1 MGDGE
6 EDSAAGAGEPR
17 YQSLYRRYRPRRFSE
32 VRGQDHVTL
41 ALRHAVADGRVA
53 HAYLFSGPRGTGKTS
68 TARILARALNCAAPD
83 AGEPCGACA
92 SCLAV
97 DAGTSLDV
105 HELDAASNNH
115 VDDVRDLI
123 ARAALASPGRWKVYI
138 VDEVHML
145 SLAASNALL
154 KTLEEPPDQ
163 VVFVLAT
170 TDPQKVLPTVRSRT
184 QHFEFRL
191 LPDDVLAGLVADVAA
206 DAGLGLPEPA
216 LRLAARRGRGS
227 ARDALSVLDQVAASG
242 MVDDDQPAIEAILR
256 ALAERDAPRTIEALD
271 AALRAGQD
279 PPRVAAD
286 LVSAL
291 RASFLQ
297 RIAPGVLGPAD
308 EAVAAVDLGPARAV
322 RAMELIGE
330 SLARMRDALDPRV
343 TLELALLRLA
353 HPEADD
359 DPGALLERLERLE
372 QVVQRLSR
380 AAPVAPDVPPSQVT
394 GRQGT
399 GAAGPAA
406 GASAPLSRPVPTGR
420 SPALGAFRDR
430 GTGRALEEASG
441 SGRPARPD
449 DSSSPPEEPG
459 PGSSPTAAALP
470 ALSRDDLV
478 TAWAD
483 AILPALRPRVRAA
496 SANGRFAAFEDGR
509 AVFLLPDR
517 PQMERCAEHREEIA
531 QLVSAHF
538 GVPVE
543 IVLGVEGEP
552 APARGRAP
560 AGGDSAAPGPGE
572 GRRPVEGVRSRAVP
586 AAGDATNDESS
597 GSLRDEELD
606 GERERSPE
614 LREGPQ
620 TSAEWATRL
629 FEVVFPGVEEV
640 EER

>member
-1 MGDGE
+1 VADGE
-6 EDSAAGAGEPR
+6 GSRSAAEEPR

-83 AGEPCGACA
+83 AGEPCGECP

-97 DAGTSLDV
+97 DAGASLDV

-115 VDDVRDLI
+115 VEDVRDLI

-163 VVFVLAT
+163 VVFILAT

-191 LPDDVLAGLVADVAA
+191 LPDDVLAALVTDVAA
-206 DAGLGLPEPA
+206 DAGLGLPAPA

-227 ARDALSVLDQVAASG
+227 ARDALSALDQVAASG
-242 MVDDDQPAIEAILR
+242 VVDDDQPVLEAILR
-256 ALAERDAPRTIEALD
+256 AVAERDVPRAIEALD

-286 LVSAL
+286 LLTAL
-291 RASFLQ
+291 RASFL
-297 RIAPGVLGPAD
+297 RRVAPGVLGPDD
-308 EAVAAVDLGPARAV
+308 EAASAVDLGLARAV

-343 TLELALLRLA
+343 TLELALVRLA

-380 AAPVAPDVPPSQVT
+380 AAPEA
-394 GRQGT
+394 
-399 GAAGPAA
+399 PAA
-406 GASAPLSRPVPTGR
+406 LVAERSGRGGTVAARSTPEASAPPVPPAGAMGR
-420 SPALGAFRDR
+420 PPALGAFRDR
-430 GTGRALEEASG
+430 SPALGAADPSGPPRAESPGGPSPVVGGPSPVVGGPSPVVGGPGG
-441 SGRPARPD
+441 ST
-449 DSSSPPEEPG
+449 PPET
-459 PGSSPTAAALP
+459 GSVAPWP
-470 ALSRDDLV
+470 SRDDLV

-483 AILPALRPRVRAA
+483 VILPTLRPRVRAA
-496 SANGRFAAFEDGR
+496 SANGRFAAVENGR
-509 AVFLLPDR
+509 ALFLLPDR
-517 PQMERCAEHREEIA
+517 AQMERCAEHREEIA
-531 QLVSAHF
+531 SLLSAHF
-538 GVPVE
+538 GVAVE
-543 IVLGVEGEP
+543 IVVGVDEGAASAPPRPGRGP
-552 APARGRAP
+552 AVV
-560 AGGDSAAPGPGE
+560 AA
-572 GRRPVEGVRSRAVP
+572 
-586 AAGDATNDESS
+586 
-597 GSLRDEELD
+597 
-606 GERERSPE
+606 
-614 LREGPQ
+614 PQ

-629 FEVVFPGVEEV
+629 FEDVFPGVEEV
-640 EER
+640 DER